1 MTENRVVVYYMNDAS
16 FLYLLIN
23 PLHDFETLLSVFTFF
38 FVSFLFALPCAL
50 NFRICRLMM
59 MCRTHISEYTST
71 RNFIFFTLHA
81 KERKESK
88 RREAL
93 VLFLYTTQ
101 RGSRMHRGAR

>member
-38 FVSFLFALPCAL
+38 FALPCAL

-59 MCRTHISEYTST
+59 MCRTHISSEYTST